1 MKFSII
7 CINVSTLLAFAIIA
21 IATIDTD
28 VMMYHYTRE
37 SKSGLQKCLMIMV
50 MHEDC

>member
-28 VMMYHYTRE
+28 VMMYRYTRDQRKE
-37 SKSGLQKCLMIMV
+37 VGLTEMLDDQG
-50 MHEDC
+50 DA